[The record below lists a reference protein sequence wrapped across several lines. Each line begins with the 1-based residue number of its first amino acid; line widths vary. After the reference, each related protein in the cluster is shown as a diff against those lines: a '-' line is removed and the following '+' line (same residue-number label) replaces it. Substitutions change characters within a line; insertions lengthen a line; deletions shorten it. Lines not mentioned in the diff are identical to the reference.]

1 MHLEKNSEVCPIHC
15 RLIMVLIFFF
25 QSPVIICFVNCRFFS
40 YSLDERIIPRHKI
53 LVANRVN
60 FKLRYMLS
68 GSDEEFN
75 QRVQFAIEKRKRF
88 ESGYANLDASDD
100 ESSHV
105 VPVASS

>member
-1 MHLEKNSEVCPIHC
+1 MSNTLSFDHGANFLLPKSCYLVVPEFH
-15 RLIMVLIFFF
+15 
-25 QSPVIICFVNCRFFS
+25 IICFVNCRFFS

-88 ESGYANLDASDD
+88 ESGYANFDASDD
-100 ESSHV
+100 ESTHV